1 MRNSGQEEG
10 WGQMVDQGLNLISAP
25 KFEYTGLVNLG
36 NYGHRLTLQMQ
47 NSRKKIA
54 GFIKKKM

>member
-25 KFEYTGLVNLG
+25 KFEDTGLVNLG
-36 NYGHRLTLQMQ
+36 NYGHRLDLQMQ

-54 GFIKKKM
+54 GFI

>member
-1 MRNSGQEEG
+1 MRKSGQEEG

-25 KFEYTGLVNLG
+25 KFEDTGLVNLG

-54 GFIKKKM
+54 GFI